1 MWYSFGIFYWAQ
13 TQVHVGRLRAGGAS
27 RFILCVCVI
36 ILYIDIDLSGN
47 YRANCIY
54 RVLSV
59 SVSRD
64 KIKEKGGK
72 HKNLISKKQKNGIRN

>member
-1 MWYSFGIFYWAQ
+1 M
-13 TQVHVGRLRAGGAS
+13 
-27 RFILCVCVI
+27 CVI
-36 ILYIDIDLSGN
+36 ILYFDIDLSGN

-59 SVSRD
+59 SVLRD

-72 HKNLISKKQKNGIRN
+72 HKNLISKKQKHGIRN